1 MGKDTAT
8 VVKNLRAYVR
18 KMDSYREAA
27 AVLSWDMATGAP
39 PKGKEQR
46 AEVIGMLATELFKM
60 GIAPEMKEMLD
71 TLSQKDTYTSLDPV
85 MQAMIRELKKEYEK
99 NQSIPAALFEEYTV
113 LTSKAQ
119 VVWEEA
125 KEKNDF
131 ALFQPYLERIVGYLQ
146 QFIDIW
152 GYSGHRYN
160 TLLDRYEPG
169 ITVEMIDPLF
179 AGLRDKSVTLLRKI
193 QESGK
198 ATDVSFLN
206 KRFPVDAQRQFNT
219 LVLKKIG
226 YDFAAGRL
234 DESAH
239 PFSTGLN
246 LGDVRITTKIYEH
259 DWQMA
264 LFSSIHEAGHA
275 IYEQNIAP
283 ELAGTLLADGASM
296 GIHESQ
302 SRFWENIV
310 GRSQAFWN
318 YFYKDAAAAFPEA
331 FAGISARDV
340 YRAVNQVQP
349 SLIRIEADELTYNL
363 HIMVRY
369 ELEKALISGNLQVAD
384 LPGAWNEKM
393 QEYLGLTPPTNAQ
406 GVLQDIHWSGGDLGY
421 FPTYSLGNMYAAQLE
436 AALRREIPEYQE
448 AVERGE
454 FAIITRWMTE
464 KVHRYGKTRQPA
476 DIIRSATEEGINAD
490 YLISYLENKY
500 SDVYELV

>member
-18 KMDSYREAA
+18 KMANYREAA

-60 GIAPEMKEMLD
+60 GIAPDMKEMLD
-71 TLSQKDTYTSLDPV
+71 TLSQEHIYTSLDPV
-85 MQAMIRELKKEYEK
+85 TQAIIRELKKEYEK

-160 TLLDRYEPG
+160 TLLDQYEPG
-169 ITVEMIDPLF
+169 ITVETIDPLF

-198 ATDVSFLN
+198 AADASFLN

-226 YDFAAGRL
+226 YNFAAGRL

-259 DWQMA
+259 DFQMA

-302 SRFWENIV
+302 SRFWENLV

-318 YFYKDAAAAFPEA
+318 YRRVTY
-331 FAGISARDV
+331 IVRS
-340 YRAVNQVQP
+340 
-349 SLIRIEADELTYNL
+349 IRYNL
-363 HIMVRY
+363 H
-369 ELEKALISGNLQVAD
+369 
-384 LPGAWNEKM
+384 
-393 QEYLGLTPPTNAQ
+393 
-406 GVLQDIHWSGGDLGY
+406 
-421 FPTYSLGNMYAAQLE
+421 
-436 AALRREIPEYQE
+436 
-448 AVERGE
+448 
-454 FAIITRWMTE
+454 
-464 KVHRYGKTRQPA
+464 
-476 DIIRSATEEGINAD
+476 
-490 YLISYLENKY
+490 
-500 SDVYELV
+500 